1 MRTVSGCC
9 WGHDVLHFV
18 SASTYDPNG
27 FVAIDT
33 LDDQSTGEMRRRVT
47 RIATL
52 DGSAA
57 VNDFGFSDADR
68 TIDLRWSSTDQATD
82 AAVAYL
88 MRYHSQVHV
97 ATRDGVFLAAPETYT
112 PGAAESQLRL
122 LVIEKASE

>member
-1 MRTVSGCC
+1 M
-9 WGHDVLHFV
+9 LHFV
-18 SASTYDPNG
+18 SAATYDPEG
-27 FVAIDT
+27 VVAINAV
-33 LDDQSTGEMRRRVT
+33 DDQTAGEIRRRVT

-57 VNDFGFSDADR
+57 INDFGFSDADR
-68 TIDLRWSSTDQATD
+68 TIDLRWSSTDKATD
-82 AAVAYL
+82 ASVAYL